1 MMVILLIASAT
12 IAAAQIS
19 LGPKIGINSA
29 GAEIQLR
36 FGESFKPSARKG
48 LIVGGVIKYDMGGAF
63 ALQVEPQYT
72 RKGYRLDDTFSGK
85 PLTVI
90 ANLGY
95 IELPVTLQAG
105 ITFNKLKAYLLA
117 GPNFGFRMSA
127 QVSSV
132 LPNTV
137 ETNNVEYSTKDFD
150 LGIDVGVGLAFELN
164 STTTLFTDGRLSRG
178 LMNVDRTG
186 DTYYSRDTKV
196 SVGLLFKME

>member
-1 MMVILLIASAT
+1 MMMALLIASITVAE
-12 IAAAQIS
+12 AQIS
-19 LGPKIGINSA
+19 LGPKIGINNA
-29 GAEIQLR
+29 GAEITLR
-36 FGESFKPSARKG
+36 FGESFKPSPRKG

-95 IELPVTLQAG
+95 IELPIVLQAAAK
-105 ITFNKLKAYLLA
+105 FNKLKVYAFA

-132 LPNTV
+132 LPHTV

-150 LGIDVGVGLAFELN
+150 LGVDLGAGLAFELN
-164 STTTLFTDGRLSRG
+164 STTSLFTDGRISRG

-196 SVGLLFKME
+196 SVGLLFKVE